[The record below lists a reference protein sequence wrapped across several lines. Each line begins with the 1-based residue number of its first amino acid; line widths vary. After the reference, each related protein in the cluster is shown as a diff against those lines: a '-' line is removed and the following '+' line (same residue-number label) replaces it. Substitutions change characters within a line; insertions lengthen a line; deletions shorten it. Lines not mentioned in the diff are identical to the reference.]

1 MYKKGKTEYIS
12 MITQNG
18 NLYLWENGEVKSGF
32 PLKLP
37 GVFFSN
43 VVHNGNYLFAISDTA
58 ELFRIS
64 NEGAFMS
71 VKIPDAACREGFLSA
86 LKMNEKGNMNV
97 FVSLDGNSLYGF
109 NENLELLPFFPVSG
123 WKNPVFTDVNGDS
136 RSDIILL
143 TADDKLAAWSVE

>member
-1 MYKKGKTEYIS
+1 
-12 MITQNG
+12 
-18 NLYLWENGEVKSGF
+18 
-32 PLKLP
+32 
-37 GVFFSN
+37 
-43 VVHNGNYLFAISDTA
+43 
-58 ELFRIS
+58 
-64 NEGAFMS
+64 MS

-86 LKMNEKGNMNV
+86 LKMNEKGNMNI